1 MSIDISVPPCNVGG
15 MVTRNRRRSSRNP
28 DTISAAQAENIR
40 ACEQASEKA
49 RELFDPKRFKRGGGY
64 TPAEMREIER
74 IAGCKAPTNEERSA
88 LEVYDFVHS
97 PPDKYFLYVDDKTG
111 KAITFMGDVLG
122 SVERGRSYKSPAF
135 GSTSTRVPIKVY
147 GINGVIY
154 SGTYFSSAGS
164 YARVKRVKGRV
175 RR

>member
-1 MSIDISVPPCNVGG
+1 MKSSK
-15 MVTRNRRRSSRNP
+15 RSSCRNP
-28 DTISAAQAENIR
+28 AHETISAARAENIR
-40 ACEQASEKA
+40 ACIQASEKA
-49 RELFDPKRFKRGGGY
+49 RELFDPKRDKRGGGY
-64 TPAEMREIER
+64 SPEDVREIAR
-74 IAGCKAPTNEERSA
+74 IAGCDSPTNEERSA

-111 KAITFMGDVLG
+111 KATTFTGDVLG

-135 GSTSTRVPIKVY
+135 GTPSTRVPIKVY
-147 GINGVIY
+147 GINGVTY

-164 YARVKRVKGRV
+164 YARVKRVKSRS